1 MTVSIKVLAVTALSL
16 AFCLTLASDMQ
27 AGQISNAEGF
37 VDIDLPIADVAE
49 DARVVRIIVRGNI
62 DGAAVGFELVFPSAP
77 TKRSGGKLA
86 LPFGKAEFRSI
97 GTPSNNFVALL
108 SRQYKL
114 TISSL
119 TMVPKVDASVVG
131 LQGDPANVLN
141 GPTKMK
147 FFFYDS
153 GPESRYA
160 EVFVNVDA
168 KRHTVEFHE
177 KDSEYRRPL
186 LLALT
191 QAP

>member
-1 MTVSIKVLAVTALSL
+1 MPVPLKILAATALSL
-16 AFCLTLASDMQ
+16 AYCVTLAADI
-27 AGQISNAEGF
+27 ATGQISNAGGF

-49 DARVVRIIVRGNI
+49 DSGVVRITVRGNL

-86 LPFGKAEFRSI
+86 LPLGAAQFRSI
-97 GTPSNNFVALL
+97 GAPSNNFVALL

-114 TISSL
+114 ETLSL
-119 TMVPKVDASVVG
+119 TMVATVDASVVG

-141 GPTKMK
+141 GLTKMK

-168 KRHTVEFHE
+168 KQRIVEFHE
-177 KDSEYRRPL
+177 KDSEYRKPL

-191 QAP
+191 QGP

>member
-1 MTVSIKVLAVTALSL
+1 MPASLKILAATALSL
-16 AFCLTLASDMQ
+16 AYCVTLASDMA

-49 DARVVRIIVRGNI
+49 DSGLVRITVRGDL
-62 DGAAVGFELVFPSAP
+62 DGAVVGFELVFPSGS
-77 TKRSGGKLA
+77 TKRTAGKLA
-86 LPFGKAEFRSI
+86 LPLGAAQFRSI

-114 TISSL
+114 ATTSL
-119 TMVPKVDASVVG
+119 TMVPKVGASVVG
-131 LQGDPANVLN
+131 LQGDPANVLS
-141 GPTKMK
+141 GMTKMK

-168 KRHTVEFHE
+168 KQRVVEFHE
-177 KDSEYRRPL
+177 KDPEYRKPL

-191 QAP
+191 QGP